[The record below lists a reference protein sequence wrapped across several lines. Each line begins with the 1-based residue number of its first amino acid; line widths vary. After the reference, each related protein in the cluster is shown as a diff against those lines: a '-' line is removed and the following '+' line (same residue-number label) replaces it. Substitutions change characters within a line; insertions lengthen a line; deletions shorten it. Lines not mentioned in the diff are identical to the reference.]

1 MGDRLTQLQDAV
13 DQFATQMVASIHYL
27 NRHHDLELLGP
38 KDQINQA
45 TKQNPEEDQKEIDPH
60 PPDNFNASQ
69 LELARDL
76 ITKEQQIEY
85 LISILPGLLNS
96 EQDQDRTIKELED
109 ELKVAELQRQAA
121 VREKEVTMKKLDDVI
136 RSIRRP

>member
-1 MGDRLTQLQDAV
+1 MLRPNAPTHLVPSTRRFGKANPTAV
-13 DQFATQMVASIHYL
+13 RTVV
-27 NRHHDLELLGP
+27 
-38 KDQINQA
+38 
-45 TKQNPEEDQKEIDPH
+45 DPH
-60 PPDNFNASQ
+60 PSDNFNASQ